1 MRKKRRQDE
10 GEGEQGGGGGRR
22 QIENG
27 DKREEEE
34 EEEKEDENLIR
45 CLSISKLHSTL
56 AIILPFSASV
66 FFSLLLYENI
76 NCL

>member
-1 MRKKRRQDE
+1 MKARGSRE
-10 GEGEQGGGGGRR
+10 GRGGR

-27 DKREEEE
+27 DKREE

>member
-1 MRKKRRQDE
+1 MKAM
-10 GEGEQGGGGGRR
+10 GEQGGEGGGR

-27 DKREEEE
+27 DKREE